1 MNHRFDTIAAIA
13 TPSGPGGIGIVRLS
27 GSGVL
32 SILDPLFVSP
42 AGRTAHTLHPRHM
55 HYGFILDTQGERLDE
70 VLVVSMPGPHSAT
83 GEDVVEIH
91 CHGGPAITA
100 AILEAVL
107 SKGARL
113 AEPGEF
119 TRRAFLSGRIDLAQ
133 AEAVAEAIAAPTKEG
148 VRLAQ
153 AKMSGALSQMVQEL
167 RTVVDTLRMQF
178 AAALDFPDE
187 EEEIVPQ
194 NAIMEQVHFVKERLK
209 TAIAGYERARLWREG
224 ASIVLIGQV
233 NVGKSSLLN
242 ALLGRER
249 AIVSDTP
256 GTTRDYIEET
266 LLIGG
271 MPLRCVDTA
280 GLRLSADHIEEEGM
294 RRALQLADDADVI
307 VLVVDS
313 IAVADSSRCAMV
325 FEEDSPEL
333 SFLSERK
340 KQFGAHNTI
349 IVVNKS
355 DIDEAHTS
363 KVVGLLEK
371 AHSLPVCAVSAKQ
384 AQGLDSL
391 TKTIE
396 NLLLG
401 YQEKLDTDIAPN
413 LRQTTLLQLALAEM
427 THLGEEVEA
436 LLPLDI
442 VSLRLDAVAQSLG
455 DVIGVS
461 STDDLLGTIFSS
473 FCIGK

>member
-1 MNHRFDTIAAIA
+1 MNQRFDTIAAIA
-13 TPSGPGGIGIVRLS
+13 TPAGPGGIGIVRLS
-27 GSGVL
+27 GPEVL
-32 SILDPLFVSP
+32 SVVAPLFVSP
-42 AGRTAHTLHPRHM
+42 VGRTIHTLRPRHM
-55 HYGFILDTQGERLDE
+55 HYGFFLDAQGERLDE
-70 VLVVSMPGPHSAT
+70 VLVVHMPGPHSAT
-83 GEDVVEIH
+83 GEDVLEVH

-107 SKGARL
+107 GKGARL
-113 AEPGEF
+113 ADPGEF

-167 RTVVDTLRMQF
+167 RAVVDTLRMQF

-187 EEEIVPQ
+187 EDDIVPQ
-194 NAIMEQVHFVKERLK
+194 NMIMEQVEFVKKRLSA
-209 TAIAGYERARLWREG
+209 AIAGYERARLWREG

-233 NVGKSSLLN
+233 NAGKSSLLN

-294 RRALQLADDADVI
+294 RRALQLADEADVI

-313 IAVADSSRCAMV
+313 SSLDYSDRSAKV
-325 FEEDSPEL
+325 FNDDSPEL
-333 SFLSERK
+333 SFLVERK

-355 DIDEAHTS
+355 DTNEVRAD
-363 KVVGLLEK
+363 GLVCSLKREYN
-371 AHSLPVCAVSAKQ
+371 LPVCAVSAKH
-384 AQGLDSL
+384 AQGLDALTQAIESL
-391 TKTIE
+391 VLGHKK
-396 NLLLG
+396 NLV
-401 YQEKLDTDIAPN
+401 TDIAPN
-413 LRQTTLLQLALAEM
+413 LRQTTLLQQALVEM
-427 THLGEEVEA
+427 ASLGEELEA
-436 LLPLDI
+436 MLPLDI
-442 VSLRLDAVAQSLG
+442 LSLRLDAVAHSLG
-455 DVIGVS
+455 EVIGVS
-461 STDDLLGTIFSS
+461 STDDLLGAIFSS

>member
-1 MNHRFDTIAAIA
+1 MFQNSDTIAAIA
-13 TPSGPGGIGIVRLS
+13 TPSGPGGIAIVRMS
-27 GSGVL
+27 GSQVL
-32 SILDPLFVSP
+32 AVAEALFVSP
-42 AGRTAHTLHPRHM
+42 SGRSAADLIPRHM
-55 HYGFILDTQGERLDE
+55 HYGFIHDEQGERLDE
-70 VLVVSMPGPHSAT
+70 VLVVYMPGPRSAT
-83 GEDVVEIH
+83 GEDVLEIH

-100 AILEAVL
+100 AVLEAVL
-107 SKGARL
+107 SRGARL

-133 AEAVAEAIAAPTKEG
+133 AEAVAEAIAAPTREG
-148 VRLAQ
+148 LRLAQ
-153 AKMSGALSQMVQEL
+153 AKMSGSLSQMVHEL
-167 RTVVDTLRMQF
+167 RRVVDDLRINF

-194 NAIMEQVHFVKERLK
+194 GLIMEQVQFVKERLDF
-209 TAIAGYERARLWREG
+209 AIAGYERARLWREG

-233 NVGKSSLLN
+233 NAGKSSLLN

-266 LLIGG
+266 VQIGG

-280 GLRLSADHIEEEGM
+280 GLRVSADHIEEEGM
-294 RRALQLADDADVI
+294 RRALQLADEADVI
-307 VLVVDS
+307 VLVVDIKS
-313 IAVADSSRCAMV
+313 LNENFL
-325 FEEDSPEL
+325 FETSSPEL
-333 SFLSERK
+333 SLLTEGQRLFST
-340 KQFGAHNTI
+340 QNTV

-355 DIDEAHTS
+355 DVDE
-363 KVVGLLEK
+363 G
-371 AHSLPVCAVSAKQ
+371 HSAEAVRALQQAYGIPVCPVSAKY
-384 AQGLDSL
+384 ALGLDVLSSH
-391 TKTIE
+391 IE
-396 NLLLG
+396 NVILG
-401 YQEKLDTDIAPN
+401 SQKNIETDIAPN
-413 LRQTTLLQLALAEM
+413 LRQTTLLKQAVEEIG
-427 THLGEEVEA
+427 HLEEEV
-436 LLPLDI
+436 LGGLPLDI